1 MEEIKIKKKKEIKRE
16 RRLEGFIKEAFIESS
31 RESGSKSSA
40 ARFTASA
47 GSLVRG
53 NEKKNRRQG
62 KHISLSPKRS
72 NQKNF
77 WKKKKQIK
85 VTTAA
90 AHSKKSGL
98 IDLRT

>member
-53 NEKKNRRQG
+53 NEKKKIAAKENTFLSLRSGRIKRISGKRR
-62 KHISLSPKRS
+62 
-72 NQKNF
+72 
-77 WKKKKQIK
+77 
-85 VTTAA
+85 
-90 AHSKKSGL
+90 SKLK
-98 IDLRT
+98 